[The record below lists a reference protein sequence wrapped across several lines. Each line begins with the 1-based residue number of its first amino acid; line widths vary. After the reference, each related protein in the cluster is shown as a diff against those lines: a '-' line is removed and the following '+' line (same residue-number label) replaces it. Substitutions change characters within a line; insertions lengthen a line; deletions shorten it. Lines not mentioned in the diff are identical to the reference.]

1 MGDNMVR
8 SLIIILLVLIPIAGF
23 SAEVH
28 GFVEIGR
35 ENFHERFY
43 TDMEIR
49 LEFDIYSLKNTIY
62 GGNQIWA
69 TLVNKPFGSPF
80 LDIYRIGYKLQINRY
95 YAKIEHSCGHPV
107 WSSHN
112 IKWWKDAKQLGQN
125 FTAMTMGVEF

>member
-1 MGDNMVR
+1 MVR
-8 SLIIILLVLIPIAGF
+8 SLIIILLLLIPIAGY

-62 GGNQIWA
+62 GGNQILA
-69 TLVNKPFGSPF
+69 TMISFF
-80 LDIYRIGYKLQINRY
+80 LIISDLPKTIRTHLISQR
-95 YAKIEHSCGHPV
+95 
-107 WSSHN
+107 
-112 IKWWKDAKQLGQN
+112 
-125 FTAMTMGVEF
+125 